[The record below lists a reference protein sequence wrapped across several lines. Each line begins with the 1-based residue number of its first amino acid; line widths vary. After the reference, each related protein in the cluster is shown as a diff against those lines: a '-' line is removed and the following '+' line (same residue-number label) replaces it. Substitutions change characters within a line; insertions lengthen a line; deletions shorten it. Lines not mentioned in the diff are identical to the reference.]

1 VINLENEQKNMH
13 EFSEFVE
20 AAPIAPGR
28 RTDLAVLRRVEK
40 DFRPA
45 AWKVYAKL
53 TLIEATSGLLTL
65 TVCPQFGLGFSRHH
79 PVMDT
84 LHTAMP
90 PAIFY
95 LFCGLFFVILGS
107 TMNALALSRHEI
119 RTLGKNRI
127 PYFAVYSALAY
138 LSLLNLGTE
147 FFVVSSLSWVFG
159 AVLGTIGGFEAG
171 TRLRKS
177 VWQTVW

>member
-1 VINLENEQKNMH
+1 VNHIENEQEMMQ
-13 EFSEFVE
+13 EFAEFVD

-28 RTDLAVLRRVEK
+28 RIDLVVLRRVEK

-45 AWKVYAKL
+45 SWKVYAKL

-65 TVCPQFGLGFSRHH
+65 TVCPQFGFGFSRHH

-84 LHTAMP
+84 LHAAMP

-107 TMNALALSRHEI
+107 TMNALVLSHHEI

-147 FFVVSSLSWVFG
+147 FFVVSSLGWVFG
-159 AVLGTIGGFEAG
+159 AMLGNVGGFEVV
-171 TRLRKS
+171 TRLRK
-177 VWQTVW
+177 TA